1 MKYVIPEMEILHFDT
16 MDIVCGSPE
25 GEGDLEIGGDGGVG
39 GGGTIGGGGNENEW

>member
-1 MKYVIPEMEILHFDT
+1 MKYAIPEMEILHFDT

-25 GEGDLEIGGDGGVG
+25 GDLEIDGDGGVG